1 MNLKEMMGITPQIEI
16 NEKFPSL
23 NHSVFNKTKPLQLEA
38 DGNCFKKI
46 LKNPQGKKMKIIARK
61 INS

>member
-1 MNLKEMMGITPQIEI
+1 MMGITPQIEI
-16 NEKFPSL
+16 NSTFPSL
-23 NHSVFNKTKPLQLEA
+23 NQSVLIKTKPFQIEA